1 MMFEIQLNMYQ
12 AVAVAAFVLLLGR
25 FLVSKF
31 PILTKYCIPEPV
43 VGGIVFALAH
53 VILRSA
59 GILEISFDST
69 LQTFFMT
76 VFFCSVGFTA
86 CFRLLKKGGIQVVL
100 FLVISVIMVVLQNV
114 LGSSLA
120 SLFGL
125 DPRLGLATGSIPMVG
140 GHGTAAAF
148 GPVLEEAGV
157 TGANAVAIASATFG
171 LVAGCMIGG
180 PIAYRHIKRLGLHST
195 ESATGSTEEV
205 EVDKSEFGGTID
217 SKRFLDAAL
226 YLAVAI
232 GVGTIVSMFLTKI
245 KIMGQPMSFPSYI
258 GAMVVAAVIRNV
270 TDTAKIEMPMEEIST
285 LGSLS
290 LSLFLGLAMMGLKL
304 WQLADLALPMIVMLA
319 AQTILMIVFAYFIVF
334 NLLGR
339 NYDAAVMTT
348 GFCGFGMGATPN
360 AMANMQ
366 AVTAKYGPAPTA
378 YFVVPLVGS
387 LFIDFFNSVIITL
400 FMNFLH

>member
-1 MMFEIQLNMYQ
+1 MIQIQLNMYQ
-12 AVAVAAFVLLLGR
+12 AVAIAALVLLLGR
-25 FLVSKF
+25 FLVSKL

-43 VGGIVFALAH
+43 VGGVVFAVVHL
-53 VILRSA
+53 ILRSA
-59 GILEISFDST
+59 GVLEISFDST

-86 CFRLLKKGGIQVVL
+86 CFRLLKKGGIQVIL
-100 FLVISVIMVVLQNV
+100 FLTISVLMVILQNI

-120 SLFGL
+120 SVFGL

-140 GHGTAAAF
+140 GHGTAGAF
-148 GPVLEEAGV
+148 GPVLEAAGV

-180 PIAYRHIKRLGLHST
+180 PIAYRHITSKGLKST
-195 ESATGSTEEV
+195 ETATGASQVTV
-205 EVDKSEFGGTID
+205 EKDEQAGTID
-217 SKRFLDAAL
+217 SKRFLNATL

-232 GVGTIVSMFLTKI
+232 GAGTIVSTLLQKI
-245 KIMGQPMSFPSYI
+245 TIMGQPMSFPSYI
-258 GAMVVAAVIRNV
+258 GAMVVAAAIRNV
-270 TDTAKIEMPMEEIST
+270 VDATGKDVPMEEINT
-285 LGSLS
+285 IGSFS
-290 LSLFLGLAMMGLKL
+290 LSLFLGLAMMGLYL
-304 WQLADLALPMIVMLA
+304 WQLAELALPMVVMLA
-319 AQTILMIVFAYFIVF
+319 AQTVLMIIFAYFVVF

-339 NYDAAVMTT
+339 NYDAAVMTS

-366 AVTAKYGPAPTA
+366 AVTGKYGPAPTA

>member
-1 MMFEIQLNMYQ
+1 MMLIELNMYQ
-12 AVAVAAFVLLLGR
+12 AAAVAALVLLLGR

-31 PILTKYCIPEPV
+31 AFLTKYCIPEPV
-43 VGGIVFALAH
+43 VGGVIFAVVH

-59 GILEISFDST
+59 GILEISFDAT

-86 CFRLLKKGGIQVVL
+86 CFRLLKKGGVQVFL
-100 FLVISVIMVVLQNV
+100 FLAIAILMVILQNG
-114 LGSSLA
+114 LGAALA
-120 SLFGL
+120 SLFNL

-140 GHGTAAAF
+140 GHGTAGAF

-157 TGANAVAIASATFG
+157 VGANAVAIASATFG

-180 PIAYRHIKRLGLHST
+180 PIAYRHIHSKGLKST
-195 ESATGSTEEV
+195 ETATGSNEV
-205 EVDKSEFGGTID
+205 TVDKNDVTGAID
-217 SKRFLDAAL
+217 SRRFLDAAL

-232 GVGTIVSMFLTKI
+232 GVGTIVSTLLQKI
-245 KIMGQPMSFPSYI
+245 TIMGQPMSFPSYI

-270 TDTAKIEMPMEEIST
+270 VDVSQKDMPMEEIST
-285 LGSLS
+285 IGSFS

-304 WQLADLALPMIVMLA
+304 WQLAELALPMVVMLA
-319 AQTILMIVFAYFIVF
+319 AQTVLMAIFAYFVVF

-366 AVTAKYGPAPTA
+366 AVTSKYGPAPTA

-387 LFIDFFNSVIITL
+387 LFIDFANTIIITL